1 MNKKL
6 PLPVVI
12 IVILAVIGIIVGV
25 MFYVAD
31 RPKPPVP
38 TGMGGQTPGG
48 PAQGGAMQNT
58 NQ

>member
-6 PLPVVI
+6 PMPVVI

-31 RPKPPVP
+31 KPKPPVP
-38 TGMGGQTPGG
+38 TGMGGQTPGR
-48 PAQGGAMQNT
+48 PAQGGTMQDA